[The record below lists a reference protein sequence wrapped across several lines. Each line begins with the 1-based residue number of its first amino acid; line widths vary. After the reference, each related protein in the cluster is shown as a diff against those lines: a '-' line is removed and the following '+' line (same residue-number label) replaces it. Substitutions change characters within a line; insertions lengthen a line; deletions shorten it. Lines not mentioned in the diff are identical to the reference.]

1 MKEVYGFCKGG
12 FVCIKVRCWHLDC
25 CVENEF
31 REPLPGQGSVRGLL
45 EPDPIVWGRDFFE
58 IGTYVSICF
67 VRERFKV
74 FNKRVKEGRG
84 EISRWVAV

>member
-1 MKEVYGFCKGG
+1 M
-12 FVCIKVRCWHLDC
+12 DC